1 MNLKTLVPNSE
12 RTAEQ
17 LQEMGKKGGIESGK
31 AKRKK
36 KTLKDNLTALLD
48 ADLTD
53 AEIRR
58 RLEHKGY
65 TNEISNSIAISISLL
80 QKALNGDVRAYEV
93 IRDTI
98 GEKPTEYNKV
108 DIRTNSQEF
117 QQARAEIDAYIKE
130 FRTRCTTYQQEKQA
144 LFDMLEQVGT
154 GKEIIAEIKRVIEL
168 KP

>member
-58 RLEHKGY
+58 RLEHKG
-65 TNEISNSIAISISLL
+65 
-80 QKALNGDVRAYEV
+80 
-93 IRDTI
+93 
-98 GEKPTEYNKV
+98 
-108 DIRTNSQEF
+108 
-117 QQARAEIDAYIKE
+117 
-130 FRTRCTTYQQEKQA
+130 
-144 LFDMLEQVGT
+144 
-154 GKEIIAEIKRVIEL
+154 
-168 KP
+168 